1 MIAHET
7 DVSPG
12 TIRNR
17 IQRLEEE
24 GVIRGY
30 HAHIDYSEIDGML
43 TALFQCDSSVSESE
57 TLAKRALDA
66 PGVINVR
73 ELAPGRGNIQVQAVG
88 ADSKDLVRIAA
99 ALSDLGLE
107 IDHENLIHQE
117 CFYPYHHSVPMR
129 RVTNDTRD

>member
-1 MIAHET
+1 MPIDDVDERVHLSPDERCAKRVRSDDCPQT

-66 PGVINVR
+66 PDVINVR
-73 ELAPGRGNIQVQAVG
+73 ELAPGRG
-88 ADSKDLVRIAA
+88 K
-99 ALSDLGLE
+99 
-107 IDHENLIHQE
+107 
-117 CFYPYHHSVPMR
+117 YPSAGSR
-129 RVTNDTRD
+129 S